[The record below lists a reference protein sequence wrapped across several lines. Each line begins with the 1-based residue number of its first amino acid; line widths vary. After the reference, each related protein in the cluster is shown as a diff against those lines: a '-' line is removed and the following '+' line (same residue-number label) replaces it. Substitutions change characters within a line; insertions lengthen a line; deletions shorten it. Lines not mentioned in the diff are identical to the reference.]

1 MTPTAMFGEIARFLQ
16 QDVWKNGGLKWF
28 EDNLHFNGFITF
40 LHSKHFCLLH
50 TYDECNDC
58 NAAKQ
63 TMKHPPFISK
73 CCRGHS
79 PASIEHVQEPCTLQ
93 ETLTVVLL
101 MIDKGQDLLGA
112 LRLISFMFED
122 LKGLGDPNCC
132 KASES

>member
-1 MTPTAMFGEIARFLQ
+1 MFGEIARFLQ

-28 EDNLHFNGFITF
+28 EDNLHFNGLITF

-73 CCRGHS
+73 CCRGLS
-79 PASIEHVQEPCTLQ
+79 PASIEHVHEPCTLQ